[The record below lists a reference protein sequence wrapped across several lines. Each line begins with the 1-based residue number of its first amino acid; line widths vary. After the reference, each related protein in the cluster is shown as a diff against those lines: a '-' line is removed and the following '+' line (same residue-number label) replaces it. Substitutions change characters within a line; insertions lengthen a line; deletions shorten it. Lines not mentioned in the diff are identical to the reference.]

1 MLSRDRR
8 PAHGGRRR
16 IAVNRTRM
24 MRGARLFLSGID
36 EPDLKRDLRRTPARV
51 ADAWSREILSGYGID
66 PLRILS
72 TGSPTREQG
81 MVVVHGIRFVS
92 VCVHHLLP
100 FYGSADVAYIP
111 QRRLVGLSKI
121 ARVVDA
127 LAHRL
132 QLQERLTRQIT
143 EAIAAALEPRGV
155 ACRMEAEHFCMTI
168 RGTRKR
174 SARVVT
180 IAWRGRFERSAALR
194 SEFLR
199 LSGPVPGAAARRR
212 RGASAG
218 A

>member
-1 MLSRDRR
+1 MSRDRR
-8 PAHGGRRR
+8 PASGGRRR
-16 IAVNRTRM
+16 AALNRNRM
-24 MRGARLFLSGID
+24 LRGARLFLTGID

-51 ADAWSREILSGYGID
+51 ADAWSRDILSGYGLD
-66 PLRILS
+66 PLRILA
-72 TGSPTREQG
+72 TGSPTRERD

-100 FYGSADVAYIP
+100 FYGSADVAYLP

-143 EAIAAALEPRGV
+143 ESIAAALQPRGV
-155 ACRMEAEHFCMTI
+155 ACRMEAEHLCMTI

-180 IAWRGRFERSAALR
+180 TAWRGRFARSAALR

-199 LSGPVPGAAARRR
+199 LSGSVAGAAARRR

>member
-1 MLSRDRR
+1 MPRDRHSAR
-8 PAHGGRRR
+8 GGRRR
-16 IAVNRTRM
+16 STLNRDRM
-24 MRGARLFLSGID
+24 MRGVRLFLTGID

-66 PLRILS
+66 PVRILA
-72 TGSPTREQG
+72 TGSQTRERG

-100 FYGSADVAYIP
+100 FYGTADVAYLP
-111 QRRLVGLSKI
+111 DRRLVGLSKI

-143 EAIAAALEPRGV
+143 ETIAEALEPHGV
-155 ACRMEAEHFCMTI
+155 ACRMEAEHLCMTI

-174 SARVVT
+174 SAR
-180 IAWRGRFERSAALR
+180 IATTSWRGLFEERAALR

-199 LSGPVPGAAARRR
+199 LSGPATRGASRRR
-212 RGASAG
+212 RAASSRK
-218 A
+218 